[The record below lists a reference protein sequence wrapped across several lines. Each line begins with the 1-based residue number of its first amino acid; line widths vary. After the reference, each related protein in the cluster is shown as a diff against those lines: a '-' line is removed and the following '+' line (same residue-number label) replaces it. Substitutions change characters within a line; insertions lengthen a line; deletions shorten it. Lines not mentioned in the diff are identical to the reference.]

1 MSKLYYRDA
10 DTELYVGDALTVLAT
25 MPASSVDCVVTSPP
39 QWGLRDYG
47 TAKWIGGNPQ
57 CEHTLGTTPHQRRN
71 TKKRGLGPR
80 GTNAQKRCR
89 ICGAFCLDQ
98 QYGLEATIDEYI
110 NKLELVG
117 REIWRVMQPG
127 GTFWLNLRDGY
138 SYHNNGT
145 GSNREPRVAASD
157 NPYAGIV
164 RHKSLF
170 GIPWR
175 AALSLQNDGWI
186 IRNAIVWHKPNSIP
200 DPAADRLSSRY
211 EMLFL
216 LVKQPDYHFNI
227 DAVRAPYSKNRP
239 VWRKTHHGGKK
250 PHTVKTPWR
259 PEAEGKNLGDVW
271 SLSTRP
277 LPEAHSA
284 PFPVDLPW
292 RCIAAG
298 CPEKGRV
305 LDPFSGAGTTGI
317 AAHQLGRRYQG
328 IDLRSDYH
336 DIFLRRRFRGRVRDF
351 PCQAA

>member
-1 MSKLYYRDA
+1 MSELYYHDA

-47 TAKWIGGNPQ
+47 TAQWIGGNPE

-71 TKKRGLGPR
+71 AKKRGLGPEK
-80 GTNAQKRCR
+80 TNARKRCR
-89 ICGAFCLDQ
+89 TCGAFCLDQ
-98 QYGLEATIDEYI
+98 QYGLEPTIDEYV
-110 NKLELVG
+110 NRLRLVG
-117 REIWRVMQPG
+117 REIWRVLQPC

-145 GSNREPRVAASD
+145 GSNRESGVEASD
-157 NPYAGIV
+157 NRYAGIV
-164 RHKSLF
+164 RHKSLL

-216 LVKQPDYHFNI
+216 LVKQPDYHFTI
-227 DAVRAPYSKNRP
+227 DAVRAPYSQDRP
-239 VWRKTHHGGKK
+239 LSRKAHHGGKK

-271 SLSTRP
+271 SLPTRP
-277 LPEAHSA
+277 LPEAHPA
-284 PFPVDLPW
+284 PFPVDLPQ

-298 CPEKGRV
+298 CPDNGRV

-317 AAHQLGRRYQG
+317 AARQLGRSYCG
-328 IDLRSDYH
+328 IDLRRDYH
-336 DIFLRRRFRGRVRDF
+336 DIFLHRLATDAV
-351 PCQAA
+351 QHAA